1 MTKPL
6 TFEQYYKAL
15 ETAYGA
21 DSSQCL
27 IAREVYRLFCASE
40 SEAGRVLASL
50 RINPGRKIEETS
62 NPDLAERR
70 RQIREYMRTYRAKL
84 KAKDRSE

>member
-1 MTKPL
+1 MKHL

-15 ETAYGA
+15 EAAYGA

-27 IAREVYRLFCASE
+27 IAREVYRLFCAPSE

-84 KAKDRSE
+84 KNKDRSE